1 MAPGRREVYNF
12 PIDSLESTQP
22 LLMKRK
28 KLTKVDVQPV
38 EGWRYGVEIFN
49 TKKVIL
55 YGYSRPRVLLTNI
68 CAMTKIIGSYC
79 LCGFEFE
86 C

>member
-1 MAPGRREVYNF
+1 MQMAPGRREIYNF

-38 EGWRYGVEIFN
+38 EGWRYAFIFISKAIQLHTITLQSADPHN
-49 TKKVIL
+49 VI
-55 YGYSRPRVLLTNI
+55 
-68 CAMTKIIGSYC
+68 
-79 LCGFEFE
+79 
-86 C
+86 

>member
-1 MAPGRREVYNF
+1 MAPGRREIYNF

-38 EGWRYGVEIFN
+38 EGWRYAVKKLNFFKLIKLQVAREKELSQHLEIAAD
-49 TKKVIL
+49 IL
-55 YGYSRPRVLLTNI
+55 DIY
-68 CAMTKIIGSYC
+68 
-79 LCGFEFE
+79 
-86 C
+86 